1 MGAAGVD
8 TASPDTAR
16 PDTADAAGRHRRRR
30 AARP

>member
-8 TASPDTAR
+8 TARPDTAR
-16 PDTADAAGRHRRRR
+16 PDTAEAGHRRRR